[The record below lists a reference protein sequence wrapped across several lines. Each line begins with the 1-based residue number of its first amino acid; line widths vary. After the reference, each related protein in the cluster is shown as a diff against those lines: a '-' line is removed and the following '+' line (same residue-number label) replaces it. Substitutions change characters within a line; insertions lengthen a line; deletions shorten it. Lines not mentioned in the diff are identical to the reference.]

1 MVCLSILYVS
11 YLPRTLTRG
20 YFELPLAWH
29 HSPIIPIALSLQEA
43 THTTGT
49 PLKSVGGREKVSL
62 SLMCVIA
69 PIELPIGLM
78 VAFIALTVYA
88 LLPVQITSIFNSIT
102 AVIMALPIMLLRFS
116 AT

>member
-1 MVCLSILYVS
+1 
-11 YLPRTLTRG
+11 
-20 YFELPLAWH
+20 
-29 HSPIIPIALSLQEA
+29 
-43 THTTGT
+43 
-49 PLKSVGGREKVSL
+49 
-62 SLMCVIA
+62 MCVIA